1 MEFFSC
7 PEAARFWD
15 ESQNDS
21 CKTLQSDAAAASNR
35 GHWEARMATRRFQG
49 MTDGFKLRRGTIDA
63 GVSLITDIKTAIF
76 TSAAMH
82 KKWVRE
88 SKGKSF
94 WDVSS
99 WQEYV
104 EIVERLS

>member
-1 MEFFSC
+1 
-7 PEAARFWD
+7 
-15 ESQNDS
+15 
-21 CKTLQSDAAAASNR
+21 
-35 GHWEARMATRRFQG
+35 